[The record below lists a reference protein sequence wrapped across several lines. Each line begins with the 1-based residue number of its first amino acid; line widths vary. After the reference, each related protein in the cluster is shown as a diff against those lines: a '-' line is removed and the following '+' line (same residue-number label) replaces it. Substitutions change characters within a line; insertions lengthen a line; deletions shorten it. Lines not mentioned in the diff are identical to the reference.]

1 MTDMPDAP
9 VPPKRSRAKT
19 NGTKR
24 INLALQGGGSHG
36 AFTWGVLDRLL
47 EDDRLELDG
56 ISGTSAGAMNAAAL
70 AQGYVDGGREGARA
84 SLDRFWSRISDFS
97 RYSPVQRSLMD
108 RLMGNWNLDTSP
120 GYLLLDTIGRA
131 FSPYQ
136 TNPLN
141 WHPIRTV
148 LEEEIDINR
157 IRRCKDLNLFVSAT
171 NVRTGK
177 IRVFDRKDLSIDA
190 LLASACLPTVFQAIE
205 IDGDPYW
212 DGGYMGNPAIF
223 PLIYECESPDVV
235 IVQINPVEREG
246 TPQTTSEILNRLNEI
261 TFNSSLMREL
271 RAIAF
276 VQRLIHQDMLH
287 GDHIQRLK
295 LMHVHMIGAEEHM
308 KEFGASSKMNA
319 DPEFLHYLK
328 ELGRAQADKWLA
340 TTFDKIGKRTSID
353 IGSYL

>member
-1 MTDMPDAP
+1 MTDMTDVN
-9 VPPKRSRAKT
+9 VPPKRLRAKPT
-19 NGTKR
+19 GPKR

-47 EDDRLELDG
+47 EDDRLEIEG

-84 SLDRFWSRISDFS
+84 ALDKFWKRIGDFA
-97 RYSPVQRSLMD
+97 RYSPLQRSLMD
-108 RLMGNWNLDTSP
+108 KLMGNWNLDNSP
-120 GYLLLDTIGRA
+120 AYMLLDTIGRA

-136 TNPLN
+136 TNPMN
-141 WHPIRTV
+141 WQPIRTV
-148 LEEEIDINR
+148 LEEAIDIER
-157 IRRCKDLNLFVSAT
+157 IRASKDINLFVSAT

-212 DGGYMGNPAIF
+212 DGGYMGNPALF

-246 TPQTTSEILNRLNEI
+246 TPQSTAEILNRLNEI
-261 TFNSSLMREL
+261 TFNSSLIREL
-271 RAIAF
+271 RAVAF
-276 VQRLIHQDMLH
+276 VQRLIHQDMLQ
-287 GDHIQRLK
+287 GEHISRLK
-295 LMHVHMIGAEEHM
+295 LMHIHMIGAEAHM
-308 KEFGASSKMNA
+308 KEFGASSKMNS
-319 DPEFLHYLK
+319 DPEFLAYLK
-328 ELGRAQADKWLA
+328 ELGRGQAEIWLE
-340 TTFDKIGKRTSID
+340 TTFDKIGRHTSID
-353 IGSYL
+353 IQSYL

>member
-1 MTDMPDAP
+1 MIDMLDVPP
-9 VPPKRSRAKT
+9 PPKRT
-19 NGTKR
+19 GTKR
-24 INLALQGGGSHG
+24 NGVKSINLALQGGGSHG

-47 EDDRLELDG
+47 EDERLEIEG

-70 AQGYVDGGREGARA
+70 AQGYVEGGREGARA
-84 SLDRFWSRISDFS
+84 SLDRFWRKISDFS
-97 RYSPVQRSLMD
+97 RYSPIQRSLFD

-148 LEEEIDINR
+148 LEEEIDIAR
-157 IRRCKDLNLFVSAT
+157 IRRCDNINLFVSAT

-177 IRVFDRKDLSIDA
+177 VRVFDREDLSIDA

-223 PLIYECESPDVV
+223 PLIYGCASPDVL

-246 TPQTTSEILNRLNEI
+246 TPQTPAEILNRLNEI
-261 TFNSSLMREL
+261 TFNSTLMREL

-276 VQRLIHQDMLH
+276 VQRLIHQDMLNGAH
-287 GDHIQRLK
+287 VERMK
-295 LMHVHMIGAEEHM
+295 LMHIHMIGAEEHM

-319 DPEFLHYLK
+319 DPEFLHYLRQ
-328 ELGRAQADKWLA
+328 LGRSQAEKWLE
-340 TTFDKIGKRTSID
+340 TTFDKIGEHTSID
-353 IGSYL
+353 IAGYL

>member
-1 MTDMPDAP
+1 MTDVIDALTA
-9 VPPKRSRAKT
+9 PKKPRPKPTSP
-19 NGTKR
+19 KR

-47 EDDRLELDG
+47 EDDRLEIEG

-70 AQGYVDGGREGARA
+70 AQGYVDGGREGAKA
-84 SLDRFWSRISDFS
+84 SLDRFWGRISDFA
-97 RYSPVQRSLMD
+97 RFSPLQRTLMD
-108 RLMGNWNLDTSP
+108 KLMGNWNLDTSP
-120 GYLLLDTIGRA
+120 AYMMLDTIGRA
-131 FSPYQ
+131 LSPYQ

-141 WHPIRTV
+141 WQPIRTV
-148 LEEEIDINR
+148 LEEEIDISR
-157 IRRCKDLNLFVSAT
+157 IRRSKTINLFVSAT

-246 TPQTTSEILNRLNEI
+246 TPRTTAEILNRLNEI
-261 TFNSSLMREL
+261 TFNSSLIREL

-287 GDHIQRLK
+287 GDHVQRLK
-295 LMHVHMIGAEEHM
+295 LMHIHMIGAEEHM

-319 DPEFLHYLK
+319 DAEFLAYLK
-328 ELGRAQADKWLA
+328 ELGRAQAEAWLA
-340 TTFDKIGKRTSID
+340 KNFDKIGKHTSIKID
-353 IGSYL
+353 DYL

>member
-1 MTDMPDAP
+1 MTDMLDAP
-9 VPPKRSRAKT
+9 IPPKKT
-19 NGTKR
+19 RTKQNGPKR

-47 EDDRLELDG
+47 EDDRLEIDG

-84 SLDRFWSRISDFS
+84 SLNQFWGRISDFS

-148 LEEEIDINR
+148 LEEEIDIAR
-157 IRRCKDLNLFVSAT
+157 IRRCKNLNLFVSAT

-223 PLIYECESPDVV
+223 PLIYGCESQDVV

-261 TFNSSLMREL
+261 TFNSTLMREL

-287 GDHIQRLK
+287 GDHVSRLK
-295 LMHVHMIGAEEHM
+295 VMHIHLISAEEHM

-328 ELGRAQADKWLA
+328 ELGRAQADRWLGE
-340 TTFDKIGKRTSID
+340 TYDKIGKQTSID
-353 IGSYL
+353 IKGYL

>member
-1 MTDMPDAP
+1 MTDMTDVN
-9 VPPKRSRAKT
+9 VPPKKLRAKPT
-19 NGTKR
+19 GPKR

-47 EDDRLELDG
+47 EDDRLEIEG

-84 SLDRFWSRISDFS
+84 SLDKFWKRIGDFA
-97 RYSPVQRSLMD
+97 RYSPLQRSLMD
-108 RLMGNWNLDTSP
+108 KLMGNWNLDNSP
-120 GYLLLDTIGRA
+120 AYMLLDTIGRA

-136 TNPLN
+136 TNPMN
-141 WHPIRTV
+141 WQPIRTV
-148 LEEEIDINR
+148 LEEAIDIER
-157 IRRCKDLNLFVSAT
+157 IRKSKDINLFVSAT

-212 DGGYMGNPAIF
+212 DGGYMGNPALF

-246 TPQTTSEILNRLNEI
+246 TPQSTAEILNRLNEI
-261 TFNSSLMREL
+261 TFNSSLIREL

-276 VQRLIHQDMLH
+276 VQRLIHQDMLQ
-287 GDHIQRLK
+287 GEHISRMK
-295 LMHVHMIGAEEHM
+295 LMHIHMIGAEAHM
-308 KEFGASSKMNA
+308 KEFGASSKMNS
-319 DPEFLHYLK
+319 DPEFLAYLK
-328 ELGRAQADKWLA
+328 ELGRSQADSWLE
-340 TTFDKIGKRTSID
+340 TNFDKVGKHTSID
-353 IGSYL
+353 IKSYL

>member
-1 MTDMPDAP
+1 MTDMTD
-9 VPPKRSRAKT
+9 VNVQPKKLRAKPT
-19 NGTKR
+19 GPKR

-47 EDDRLELDG
+47 QDDRLEIEG

-84 SLDRFWSRISDFS
+84 SLDKFWKRIGDFA
-97 RYSPVQRSLMD
+97 RYSPLQRSLLD
-108 RLMGNWNLDTSP
+108 KLMGNWNLDNSP
-120 GYLLLDTIGRA
+120 AYMMLDTIGRA

-136 TNPLN
+136 TNPMN
-141 WHPIRTV
+141 WQPIRTV
-148 LEEEIDINR
+148 LEEAIDIER
-157 IRRCKDLNLFVSAT
+157 IRQSKDINLFVSAT

-212 DGGYMGNPAIF
+212 DGGYMGNPALY

-246 TPQTTSEILNRLNEI
+246 TPQTTAEILNRLNEI
-261 TFNSSLMREL
+261 TFNSSLIREL

-287 GDHIQRLK
+287 GEHIQRMK
-295 LMHVHMIGAEEHM
+295 LMHIHMIGAEAHM
-308 KEFGASSKMNA
+308 KEFGASSKMNS
-319 DPEFLHYLK
+319 DPEFLGYLK
-328 ELGRAQADKWLA
+328 ELGRSQADKWLE
-340 TTFDKIGKRTSID
+340 TTFDRVGKHTSID
-353 IGSYL
+353 IKSYL

>member
-1 MTDMPDAP
+1 MTDITDTD
-9 VPPKRSRAKT
+9 VPPKKVRAKA
-19 NGTKR
+19 NGPKR

-47 EDDRLELDG
+47 EDERLEIEG

-70 AQGYVDGGREGARA
+70 AQGYVDGGREGARK
-84 SLDRFWSRISDFS
+84 SLDKFWHRISDFA
-97 RYSPVQRSLMD
+97 RYSPLQRSLID
-108 RLMGNWNLDTSP
+108 KLMGNWNLDTSP
-120 GYLLLDTIGRA
+120 AYMMLDTIGRA

-148 LEEEIDINR
+148 LEEEIDIKR
-157 IRRCKDLNLFVSAT
+157 IRKCKEINLFVSAT

-177 IRVFDRKDLSIDA
+177 IRVFDRKDMTIDA

-212 DGGYMGNPAIF
+212 DGGYMGNPAIY

-246 TPQTTSEILNRLNEI
+246 TPQTTAEILNRLNEI
-261 TFNSSLMREL
+261 TFNSSLIREL
-271 RAIAF
+271 RAIGF
-276 VQRLIHQDMLH
+276 VQKLIKDDMLH
-287 GDHIQRLK
+287 GDHISRLK
-295 LMHVHMIGAEEHM
+295 LMHIHMIGAEAHM
-308 KEFGASSKMNA
+308 KEFGASSKMNS
-319 DPEFLHYLK
+319 DPEFLGYLK
-328 ELGRAQADKWLA
+328 ELGRSQADKWLE
-340 TTFDKIGKRTSID
+340 TTFDQVGKRTSID
-353 IGSYL
+353 IKSYL